1 MLRSGHVLVLIVA
14 ALLTIGVV
22 MVSSAGL
29 TVSSAREVAPADV
42 LLSRPAML
50 AGLARFLMLAGSR
63 VPVARLARARG
74 AASPV
79 PWIIAATFLLLVAV
93 HVPGIGREVNGA
105 RRWIDLGFVG
115 FQPSEAAKWGLVAAL
130 AWYAAR
136 RADSMGRLGLG
147 FLAPMAIVG
156 AVCALVGTEDLGTA
170 VLIGAVGLGI
180 LVAGGARLR
189 HAAMLAPAA
198 AAGIAAAV
206 MTSPYRLDRLRAFLD
221 PFQDPQGIGYHLIQS
236 LATVSGGG
244 LAGRGLGNSIQKF
257 GYLPEDTTD
266 FVFAIICEELGL
278 VGALAVI
285 CLFAA
290 LLLSGQSIVRAAPS
304 PFARLLGVG
313 ILLTLGLQALMN
325 MAVVTGLA
333 PTKGIALPLVS
344 AGGTGWAMTAFCIGL
359 LAAIGREADAARE
372 ISTGPDR
379 YVFGRVKPAVA
390 TRLARDGESAAP

>member
-1 MLRSGHVLVLIVA
+1 MLVLIVA

-29 TVSSAREVAPADV
+29 TVSSVRDVAPVDV

-50 AGLARFLMLAGSR
+50 AVLALFMMLAGSR
-63 VPVARLARARG
+63 VPIERLARASG
-74 AASPV
+74 LASPV
-79 PWIIAATFLLLVAV
+79 PWILGAIFLLLVAV
-93 HVPGIGREVNGA
+93 HVPGVGREVNGA

-115 FQPSEAAKWGLVAAL
+115 FQPSEAAKCGLIVAL

-136 RADSMGRLGLG
+136 QGDAMVRLGRG
-147 FLAPMAIVG
+147 FLAPIAVVA

-170 VLIGAVGLGI
+170 VLIGAAGLGL
-180 LVAGGARLR
+180 LVAGGARLT
-189 HAAMLAPAA
+189 HAALLAPAA

-206 MTSPYRLDRLRAFLD
+206 LASPYRIDRLRAFLD
-221 PFQDPQGIGYHLIQS
+221 PYQDPQGIGYHLIQS

-244 LAGRGLGNSIQKF
+244 IAGRGLGNSIQKF

-278 VGALAVI
+278 AGAAAVIFLFGALLV
-285 CLFAA
+285 CGL
-290 LLLSGQSIVRAAPS
+290 SIVRGARS
-304 PFARLLGVG
+304 PFARLLGAG
-313 ILLTLGLQALMN
+313 ILLTIGLQALIN

-359 LAAIGREADAARE
+359 LAAIGREADAARQT
-372 ISTGPDR
+372 SKGPDR
-379 YVFGRVKPAVA
+379 YVFGRVRPAFA
-390 TRLARDGESAAP
+390 TRVARDETAAP